1 MKMLDLDLNEINK
14 LGKITKEEAK
24 QFLEEG
30 EPIVCRTSRRDFH
43 EISIISDLDR
53 VLSHPEVYDMLEFY
67 IQ

>member
-1 MKMLDLDLNEINK
+1 MKLLDLDLDEINK

-24 QFLEEG
+24 QFLETG

-43 EISIISDLDR
+43 EVSIISDLER

-67 IQ
+67 IK